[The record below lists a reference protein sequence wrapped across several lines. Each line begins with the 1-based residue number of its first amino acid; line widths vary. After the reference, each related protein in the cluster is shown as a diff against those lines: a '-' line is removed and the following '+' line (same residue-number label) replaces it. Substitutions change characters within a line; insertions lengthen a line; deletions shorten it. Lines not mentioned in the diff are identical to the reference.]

1 MPHHTHHAAP
11 VTGLFTARNA
21 LAYRHG
27 HNPSKTCKSYVSGLK
42 TDFLKM
48 PVGGREKRNLR
59 NLSNHSQRKPYAVT
73 LSRNAFCNL
82 FCNLSV
88 TRLQKYK

>member
-1 MPHHTHHAAP
+1 MPHHTPLTAP
-11 VTGLFTARNA
+11 ATGLFTARNA

-27 HNPSKTCKSYVSGLK
+27 HNPLKTCKSYVSGLK

-59 NLSNHSQRKPYAVT
+59 NLSNYSQRKPYAAT
-73 LSRNAFCNL
+73 LSGNEFCNL

-88 TRLQKYK
+88 TRLQKSK